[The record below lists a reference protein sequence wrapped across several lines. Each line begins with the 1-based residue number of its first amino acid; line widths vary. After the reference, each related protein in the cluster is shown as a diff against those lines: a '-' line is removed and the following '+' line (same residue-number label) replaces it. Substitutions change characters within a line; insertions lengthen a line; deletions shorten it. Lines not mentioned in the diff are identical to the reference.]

1 MRDMDDLIN
10 ERIVWVDDEL
20 RAMLPAA
27 KDEPIVY
34 GMLRYH
40 LGWTDPAGVSVGPAE
55 ARRYGG
61 KRLRGVTKLFDL
73 DGRAS
78 LESKIV
84 AAVLALGAKSVR
96 GWSAA
101 EESLTRGIEPLAGH
115 PPTTRFLAGA
125 A

>member
-1 MRDMDDLIN
+1 MTMRDMDDLIN

-40 LGWTDPAGVSVGPAE
+40 LGWTDPAGVRVGPEE

-61 KRLRGVTKLFDL
+61 MRLRG
-73 DGRAS
+73 A
-78 LESKIV
+78 
-84 AAVLALGAKSVR
+84 LAIL
-96 GWSAA
+96 AA
-101 EESLTRGIEPLAGH
+101 EAGGGKVQAIVRVGGGVGMILNFSRIDDAIADEH
-115 PPTTRFLAGA
+115 PQ
-125 A
+125 